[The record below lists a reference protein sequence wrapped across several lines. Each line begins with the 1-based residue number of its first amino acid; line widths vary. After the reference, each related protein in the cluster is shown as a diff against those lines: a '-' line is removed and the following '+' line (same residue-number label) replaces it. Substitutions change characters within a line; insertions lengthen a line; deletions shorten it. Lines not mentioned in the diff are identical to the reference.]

1 MPAFDE
7 KTEEAIKRAME
18 RPEIKS
24 ALSDKIVDLIPVI
37 SVIISAALEE
47 LKSDE
52 PNKGTDLTVERSE
65 MNGE

>member
-1 MPAFDE
+1 MSAFDE

-37 SVIISAALEE
+37 SIIISAALEE
-47 LKSDE
+47 LKKENCDADNSE
-52 PNKGTDLTVERSE
+52 SNTGTDSV
-65 MNGE
+65 

>member
-1 MPAFDE
+1 MSAFDE

-47 LKSDE
+47 LKKENCDADNSQIDI
-52 PNKGTDLTVERSE
+52 GTDPV
-65 MNGE
+65 